1 VAERRLIAKEDIL
14 LGGVL
19 AYSRGQAV
27 PEQVVA
33 DNDLQGSVAGDGT
46 KEVAQIWAD
55 ITGQPAESFGATTTT
70 TGRAAAKSTTQEG

>member
-1 VAERRLIAKEDIL
+1 MAERRLIAKEDIS

-19 AYSRGQAV
+19 AYSRGQVV

-46 KEVAQIWAD
+46 KEAQNVWAD
-55 ITGQPAESFGATTTT
+55 ITGQPAENFGATATT
-70 TGRAAAKSTTQEG
+70 TGRSAAKTAAQEG